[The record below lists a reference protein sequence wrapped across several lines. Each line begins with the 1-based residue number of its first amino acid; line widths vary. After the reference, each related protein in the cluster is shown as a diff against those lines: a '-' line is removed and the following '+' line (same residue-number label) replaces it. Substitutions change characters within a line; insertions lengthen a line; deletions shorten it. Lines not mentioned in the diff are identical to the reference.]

1 MTDQNDPNTQKRRE
15 ALNRLRAAH
24 GTPTRPEGLAVDNE
38 ADRVEAGPA
47 DAQPGARL
55 GGGLRARL
63 AQQGGAAGA
72 GLGGGL
78 RARLAQQGGAGGA
91 GLGGG
96 LRARLAQ
103 QGGAGGA
110 GLGGGLR
117 ARLAQQGGAAGAGL
131 GGGPLARLRARG
143 AQQADA
149 GGDAPGLAGR
159 DAAPAMAQRDP
170 EQTRAFLRER
180 IGQLQ
185 ARLEALDKAAA
196 GAVEDAVVFEEK
208 PGPDRS

>member
-1 MTDQNDPNTQKRRE
+1 MTDQNDPNAQKRRE

-72 GLGGGL
+72 GLGGG
-78 RARLAQQGGAGGA
+78 
-91 GLGGG
+91 
-96 LRARLAQ
+96 
-103 QGGAGGA
+103 
-110 GLGGGLR
+110 
-117 ARLAQQGGAAGAGL
+117 
-131 GGGPLARLRARG
+131 PLARLRARG

-149 GGDAPGLAGR
+149 GGEAPGMVGR